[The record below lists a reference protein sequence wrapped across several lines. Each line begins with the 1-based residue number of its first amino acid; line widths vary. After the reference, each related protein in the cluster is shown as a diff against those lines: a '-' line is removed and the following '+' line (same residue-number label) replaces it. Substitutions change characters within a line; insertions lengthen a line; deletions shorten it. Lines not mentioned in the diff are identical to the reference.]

1 LFSIRLNP
9 NTFTEVTST
18 TIHILGDSDWKDT
31 VGINPLETYTFEY
44 IPDEVY
50 IGESKISVE
59 TTIGSKD
66 ETFFFVGF
74 PDPILY
80 KFNAERSFSTDFYDQ
95 EFNPDGYIPIGNN
108 FDEHKLQK
116 DLIRLSLE
124 NQFSKPADLDKKTNI
139 EDFPDGP
146 QSPEYYIEKYHLD
159 EDFRWW
165 FEVNFDAWLGHVL
178 GVDKEQY
185 ADIVNGIGVD
195 FTEEEDYETSYS
207 LFYYAHRLQPNNSK
221 YLTNLAAD
229 DIEMGRYN
237 DAISSAKKAQLV
249 NATDDVAFA
258 IEADSHFEL
267 GNSKKAI
274 KLYEKALELNPNDIW
289 SLSFLGILL
298 TESGDEKGLEFVEK
312 SLELEPENT
321 DLIFN
326 KASSLYNLKKYE
338 EALIVLEDFLKIDP
352 DDVEVLEFK
361 QEILEDSGF
370 LKEQRLALSFP
381 EKVDSRCDL
390 VFLINKETEKGS
402 ILGLDPGEDARKKIE
417 SIITD
422 SSQKAADEPWDRD
435 EILQEGL
442 DKATEL
448 SVDSVMEKYSIDSK
462 LYSIVSQMI
471 SYAGF
476 YDRDIM
482 VSVLAIDPEHYT
494 EDLECGKMLHYYYH
508 DEMLGFYY
516 SIYGVDVA
524 EKLDIAIDEAI
535 AEAEQ
540 ERKSDPIAVIEDSI
554 DNQGGGC
561 LIATATYGSELAP
574 QVQQL
579 RELRDHKLLQTESGS
594 EFMES
599 FNDFYYSF
607 SPAIADY
614 ERENPVF
621 REAVKLAITPMISS
635 LSILNYVDMETDAE
649 VLGYG
654 ISLILLNVGMYI
666 GAPAIVIIGI
676 KKKF

>member
-1 LFSIRLNP
+1 VIATFSVDDQLSRYGVDVFTDKASYDSGEVVKISIRLNP

-18 TIHILGDSDWKDT
+18 TIHILGDPDWKYT

-44 IPDEVY
+44 IPDESF
-50 IGESKISVE
+50 IGESKIFVE
-59 TTIGSKD
+59 TNNSRHD

-80 KFNAERSFSTDFYDQ
+80 KFNAERSFSTDFYVQ

-124 NQFSKPADLDKKTNI
+124 NQFSKPADLDKETNI

-146 QSPEYYIEKYHLD
+146 QSLEYYIEKYHLD

-185 ADIVNGIGVD
+185 ADIVNEIGKDLAENED
-195 FTEEEDYETSYS
+195 FETSYTM
-207 LFYYAHRLQPNNSK
+207 FYYAHRLQPNNSK

-312 SLELEPENT
+312 SLELEPENK

-338 EALIVLEDFLKIDP
+338 EALIALDDYLEIDP
-352 DDVEVLEFK
+352 DDAEVLEFK
-361 QEILEDSGF
+361 KEILQEPEF
-370 LKEQRLALSFP
+370 LKEQRKALYLQSATH
-381 EKVDSRCDL
+381 
-390 VFLINKETEKGS
+390 FL
-402 ILGLDPGEDARKKIE
+402 
-417 SIITD
+417 
-422 SSQKAADEPWDRD
+422 
-435 EILQEGL
+435 
-442 DKATEL
+442 
-448 SVDSVMEKYSIDSK
+448 
-462 LYSIVSQMI
+462 
-471 SYAGF
+471 F
-476 YDRDIM
+476 
-482 VSVLAIDPEHYT
+482 
-494 EDLECGKMLHYYYH
+494 
-508 DEMLGFYY
+508 
-516 SIYGVDVA
+516 
-524 EKLDIAIDEAI
+524 
-535 AEAEQ
+535 
-540 ERKSDPIAVIEDSI
+540 
-554 DNQGGGC
+554 
-561 LIATATYGSELAP
+561 
-574 QVQQL
+574 
-579 RELRDHKLLQTESGS
+579 
-594 EFMES
+594 
-599 FNDFYYSF
+599 
-607 SPAIADY
+607 
-614 ERENPVF
+614 
-621 REAVKLAITPMISS
+621 
-635 LSILNYVDMETDAE
+635 
-649 VLGYG
+649 
-654 ISLILLNVGMYI
+654 
-666 GAPAIVIIGI
+666 
-676 KKKF
+676 